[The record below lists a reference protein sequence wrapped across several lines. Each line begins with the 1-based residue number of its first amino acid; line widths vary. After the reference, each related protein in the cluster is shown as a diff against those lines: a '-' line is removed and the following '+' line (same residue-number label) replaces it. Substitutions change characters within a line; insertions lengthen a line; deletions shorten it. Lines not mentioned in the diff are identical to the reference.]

1 MIFSKRAKIAKNSRP
16 SNAEHHSSG
25 GSQVTAR
32 PPGVMCVTAMCYV
45 IIFKYNTSFPAM
57 LAVDIRSW
65 TFLASSAHVTLTG
78 QRNNV
83 SDVIICRYIKQRAA
97 FVRPLKQKPL
107 HLEIKAALH
116 CCCSDLQIT
125 GNKRRVTN
133 QFFSP
138 PHRILFS
145 SSRFLCSLSLVSLL
159 YEPCPS
165 LLPPSPA
172 SFYLV
177 CSCNVSVR
185 FLSSLL

>member
-1 MIFSKRAKIAKNSRP
+1 MIFSKRAKIGKISRS
-16 SNAEHHSSG
+16 SNTEHHSSG
-25 GSQVTAR
+25 GSQVRAR
-32 PPGVMCVTAMCYV
+32 PPGVMYVTAMCYV

-57 LAVDIRSW
+57 LAVDIRRW
-65 TFLASSAHVTLTG
+65 TFLASSALVTLTG

-83 SDVIICRYIKQRAA
+83 SDVIISRYIKQRAA

-107 HLEIKAALH
+107 HLKIKPALH

-133 QFFSP
+133 QFFSL
-138 PHRILFS
+138 PHHILFS
-145 SSRFLCSLSLVSLL
+145 SSLFLCSLLLVSVL
-159 YEPCPS
+159 YKPCPS
-165 LLPPSPA
+165 PFPPSPA